1 MSPSYPGFMG
11 PNLPDPVRS
20 VVVVPIICYVGGF
33 FVLVASPDS
42 IRSSCEGMPERSR
55 IGISFSNELKSL
67 LNVIIG
73 EV

>member
-11 PNLPDPVRS
+11 PNLPDPDRFVI
-20 VVVVPIICYVGGF
+20 VVPIIRYVGGF

-42 IRSSCEGMPERSR
+42 LRPSCERMPKHSR

-67 LNVIIG
+67 LNVIIR